1 MTNAV
6 RGRGRAEA
14 STLFGKNLSRCLDCG
29 TDLPAPAPTDAKNP
43 GRPRSYCDRC
53 RERRAGISYLGTART
68 HLIAAGRITDAA
80 EVTEMIRRLEAP
92 RPTHRGDAT

>member
-1 MTNAV
+1 VTNAV
-6 RGRGRAEA
+6 RARARAEA

-29 TDLPAPAPTDAKNP
+29 ADLPVPASSDPKNP

-68 HLIAAGRITDAA
+68 HVIAAGRLTDAA
-80 EVTEMIRRLEAP
+80 EIAEMIRRLEAP
-92 RPTHRGDAT
+92 RHSLKET